1 MHWVQTGEKKYTSET
16 IAKNLDILFNHLST
30 ELNQL
35 LNAIESLIP
44 LASRSTNLGIQVSE
58 RLHQEHY
65 QLVTQKTRQGLW
77 TKLRDLT
84 TFSGQQLNRDLSL
97 TSESIKNLKS
107 TWIKLEEIRTDL
119 LTYRNNVAHFKA
131 SFTGWHLADHQ
142 LTPED
147 ELFSMREIIQRFQLA
162 IKEVKSSSRLPL
174 SSSSSSK
181 ARTLSETNTHTQSKA

>member
-1 MHWVQTGEKKYTSET
+1 MHWVQTGEKKYTSKT
-16 IAKNLDILFNHLST
+16 IEKNLDILFNHLST

-77 TKLRDLT
+77 TKLLDLT
-84 TFSGQQLNRDLSL
+84 TFSGQQLNKDLSL

-119 LTYRNNVAHFKA
+119 LTYRNNVAHFKVRPIT
-131 SFTGWHLADHQ
+131 SGDV
-142 LTPED
+142 D
-147 ELFSMREIIQRFQLA
+147 ERFELMPP
-162 IKEVKSSSRLPL
+162 S
-174 SSSSSSK
+174 
-181 ARTLSETNTHTQSKA
+181 